1 VIAGANDATKQRL
14 APQRRRLAPRD
25 SRSNWSRLTPVSL
38 RSKRLRKKNGLT
50 PLDLGQH
57 DPPARGSTPLSI
69 IDVCRQLV
77 VGAGVA
83 LRAVPRVLCIVWG
96 NAGPNASLP
105 EASTVRWW
113 LQRLG
118 LFALRE
124 PLEQAE
130 DWVWIIDHSI
140 QLGDTKV
147 CVVLGL
153 RLSQLPPPGQ
163 ALRHEDMQAL
173 AVLPVQHS
181 TGEVV
186 AEQLEEVAR
195 RTGIPRQIVSDRG
208 GDVKKGSELFGVRHA
223 GVALLWDAAHHGA
236 CLLKRRLEPDS
247 RWPAFV
253 ARLGQTKA
261 SIQQTSDAHLLAPS
275 LRPKARYMNLAPLL
289 KWSHRVLELL
299 GRGAAGGVASARA
312 EARYGW
318 LREYR
323 AALEEWS
330 RCEATVRRGVEFFRT
345 HGVYVGCSGELS
357 AELSSL
363 AAKEH
368 DVSLAEAWLDYA
380 RTSSASARPGERLV
394 ASTEVIESVFGKWK
408 SLERQA
414 SRSGITSY
422 VLSLGALVGSWPL
435 SRIKTALEATPVKH
449 VVAWIAEHLP
459 TTVQSQRRLAFS
471 TPVNKTPQKT

>member
-1 VIAGANDATKQRL
+1 M
-14 APQRRRLAPRD
+14 
-25 SRSNWSRLTPVSL
+25 
-38 RSKRLRKKNGLT
+38 
-50 PLDLGQH
+50 
-57 DPPARGSTPLSI
+57 
-69 IDVCRQLV
+69 
-77 VGAGVA
+77 
-83 LRAVPRVLCIVWG
+83 RAVPRVLCIMSSD
-96 NAGPNASLP
+96 AGPATSLP
-105 EASTVRWW
+105 EASSVRWW

-124 PLEQAE
+124 PLEEAD
-130 DWVWIIDHSI
+130 DWAWIIDHSI

-153 RLSQLPPPGQ
+153 RLSQLPLPGQ
-163 ALRHEDMQAL
+163 ALRHEDMRTL
-173 AVLPVQHS
+173 AVLPVQSS

-186 AEQLEEVAR
+186 AEQLEAVAR

-208 GDVKKGSELFGVRHA
+208 GDVKKGGELFGARHT
-223 GVALLWDAAHHGA
+223 GVALLSDAAHHGA

-261 SIQQTSDAHLLAPS
+261 SIQQTCDAHLLAPS

-289 KWSHRVLELL
+289 KWSRRVLELL
-299 GRGAAGGVASARA
+299 DRGAEGGVASSRA
-312 EARYGW
+312 EVRYGW

-323 AALEEWS
+323 TSLEEWS
-330 RCEATVRRGVEFFRT
+330 RCEATVRCGVVFFRT
-345 HGVYVGCSGELS
+345 RGVYVGCAEELATELS
-357 AELSSL
+357 LLPAKDHNADL
-363 AAKEH
+363 AQEW
-368 DVSLAEAWLDYA
+368 LAYA
-380 RTSSASARPGERLV
+380 RTFSASARPGERLV

-435 SRIKTALEATPVKH
+435 SRIRMALEATPVKH
-449 VVAWIAEHLP
+449 VVAWIEKNLP

-471 TPVNKTPQKT
+471 TTVNKTQPND

>member
-1 VIAGANDATKQRL
+1 M
-14 APQRRRLAPRD
+14 
-25 SRSNWSRLTPVSL
+25 
-38 RSKRLRKKNGLT
+38 
-50 PLDLGQH
+50 
-57 DPPARGSTPLSI
+57 
-69 IDVCRQLV
+69 
-77 VGAGVA
+77 
-83 LRAVPRVLCIVWG
+83 RAVPRVLCIVWG
-96 NAGPNASLP
+96 EAGPNTSLP

-118 LFALRE
+118 LFALCE
-124 PLEQAE
+124 PLEQAD

-153 RLSQLPPPGQ
+153 RLSQLPPRGQ
-163 ALRHEDMQAL
+163 ALRHEDVRAL
-173 AVLPVQHS
+173 AVLPVQSS

-186 AEQLEEVAR
+186 AEQLEQVAG

-208 GDVKKGSELFGVRHA
+208 GDVKKGSELFGARHA
-223 GVALLWDAAHHGA
+223 GVALLSDAAHHGA
-236 CLLKRRLEPDS
+236 CLLKRQLEPDS

-253 ARLGQTKA
+253 AQLGQTKA
-261 SIQQTSDAHLLAPS
+261 GIQQTSDAHLLAPS

-289 KWSHRVLELL
+289 KWSRRVLALL
-299 GRGAAGGVASARA
+299 DRGPAGGVASARA
-312 EARYGW
+312 EARYDW

-345 HGVYVGCSGELS
+345 RGVYVGCVEELS

-363 AAKEH
+363 AANEH
-368 DVSLAEAWLDYA
+368 HASLAEAWLDYG

-422 VLSLGALVGSWPL
+422 VLSLGALVGRWPL
-435 SRIKTALEATPVKH
+435 SRIKTALEETAVKH

-459 TTVQSQRRLAFS
+459 TTVQSQRRRAFS
-471 TPVNKTPQKT
+471 TSVNKTRQKT

>member
-1 VIAGANDATKQRL
+1 
-14 APQRRRLAPRD
+14 
-25 SRSNWSRLTPVSL
+25 
-38 RSKRLRKKNGLT
+38 
-50 PLDLGQH
+50 
-57 DPPARGSTPLSI
+57 
-69 IDVCRQLV
+69 
-77 VGAGVA
+77 
-83 LRAVPRVLCIVWG
+83 LRAVPRVLCIMFRE
-96 NAGPNASLP
+96 AGPATSLP
-105 EASTVRWW
+105 EASSVRWW

-124 PLEQAE
+124 PLDEAE
-130 DWVWIIDHSI
+130 DWAWIIDHSI

-153 RLSQLPPPGQ
+153 RLSQLPLPGQ
-163 ALRHEDMQAL
+163 ALRHEDMRTL
-173 AVLPVQHS
+173 AVLPVQSS
-181 TGEVV
+181 TGEIV
-186 AEQLEEVAR
+186 AEQLEEVAA

-208 GDVKKGSELFGVRHA
+208 SDVKKGGELFAARHA
-223 GVALLWDAAHHGA
+223 GIALLADAAHHGA
-236 CLLKRRLEPDS
+236 CLLKRRLKPDS
-247 RWPAFV
+247 HWSAFV

-275 LRPKARYMNLAPLL
+275 LRPKARYMNLGPLL
-289 KWSHRVLELL
+289 KWSRRVLELL
-299 GRGAAGGVASARA
+299 DRGTEGGVASARA

-323 AALEEWS
+323 VSLEQWS
-330 RCEATVRRGVEFFRT
+330 RCEATVRCGVVFFRT
-345 HGVYVGCSGELS
+345 RGVYVGCAEELATELS
-357 AELSSL
+357 LLSAKDYDADL
-363 AAKEH
+363 AQEW
-368 DVSLAEAWLDYA
+368 LAYA

-449 VVAWIAEHLP
+449 VVAWIEENLP

-471 TPVNKTPQKT
+471 TSVNKTQPND

>member
-1 VIAGANDATKQRL
+1 M
-14 APQRRRLAPRD
+14 
-25 SRSNWSRLTPVSL
+25 
-38 RSKRLRKKNGLT
+38 
-50 PLDLGQH
+50 PLDLGQN

-69 IDVCRQLV
+69 INVCRQLV

-96 NAGPNASLP
+96 DPGPNASLP

-153 RLSQLPPPGQ
+153 RLSQLPPMGQ
-163 ALRHEDMQAL
+163 ALRHEDVRTL
-173 AVLPVQHS
+173 AVLPVESS
-181 TGEVV
+181 TGEIV
-186 AEQLEEVAR
+186 AEQFEELVH
-195 RTGIPRQIVSDRG
+195 RTGIPRQIASDRG
-208 GDVKKGSELFGVRHA
+208 GDVKKGGELFAARHA
-223 GVALLWDAAHHGA
+223 GVALISDAAHHGA

-261 SIQQTSDAHLLAPS
+261 SIQQTPDAYLLGPS

-289 KWSHRVLELL
+289 KWSRRVLDLL
-299 GRGAAGGVASARA
+299 NRGAAGGMASARA
-312 EARYGW
+312 EVRYGW
-318 LREYR
+318 LHEYR
-323 AALEEWS
+323 AAIEEWS
-330 RCEATVRRGVEFFRT
+330 RCEATVRRSVEFFRT
-345 HGVYVGCSGELS
+345 RGVYVGCVEELS

-363 AAKEH
+363 SANEH
-368 DVSLAEAWLDYA
+368 DASLMEAWLAYA
-380 RTSSASARPGERLV
+380 RTSIASVRPGERLV
-394 ASTEVIESVFGKWK
+394 ASTEVIESLFGKWK
-408 SLERQA
+408 SLEHQA
-414 SRSGITSY
+414 SHSGVTSY

-471 TPVNKTPQKT
+471 TTVNKTPQKT

>member
-1 VIAGANDATKQRL
+1 M
-14 APQRRRLAPRD
+14 
-25 SRSNWSRLTPVSL
+25 
-38 RSKRLRKKNGLT
+38 
-50 PLDLGQH
+50 
-57 DPPARGSTPLSI
+57 
-69 IDVCRQLV
+69 
-77 VGAGVA
+77 
-83 LRAVPRVLCIVWG
+83 
-96 NAGPNASLP
+96 
-105 EASTVRWW
+105 
-113 LQRLG
+113 G

-124 PLEQAE
+124 PLEQAD

-153 RLSQLPPPGQ
+153 RLSQLPPQGQ
-163 ALRHEDMQAL
+163 ALRHEDVRAL
-173 AVLPVQHS
+173 AVLPVQSS
-181 TGEVV
+181 TGDIV
-186 AEQLEEVAR
+186 AEQLEEVAY
-195 RTGIPRQIVSDRG
+195 RTRVPRQIVSDRG
-208 GDVKKGSELFGVRHA
+208 GDVKKGSELFGARHA
-223 GVALLWDAAHHGA
+223 GVALLSDAAHHGA
-236 CLLKRRLEPDS
+236 CLLKRRLEADS

-289 KWSHRVLELL
+289 KWSRRVLELL
-299 GRGAAGGVASARA
+299 DRGAAGGVASARA

-330 RCEATVRRGVEFFRT
+330 RCESTVRRGVEFFRT
-345 HGVYVGCSGELS
+345 RGVYVGCAEELS

-363 AAKEH
+363 TAKEH
-368 DVSLAEAWLDYA
+368 DASLTAAWFDYA
-380 RTSSASARPGERLV
+380 QTSSESARPGERLV

-435 SRIKTALEATPVKH
+435 TRIKTALEATPVKH

-471 TPVNKTPQKT
+471 TPVNKTPKKA

>member
-1 VIAGANDATKQRL
+1 M
-14 APQRRRLAPRD
+14 
-25 SRSNWSRLTPVSL
+25 
-38 RSKRLRKKNGLT
+38 
-50 PLDLGQH
+50 
-57 DPPARGSTPLSI
+57 
-69 IDVCRQLV
+69 
-77 VGAGVA
+77 
-83 LRAVPRVLCIVWG
+83 RAVPRVLCILWG
-96 NAGPNASLP
+96 DAGLATSFP
-105 EASTVRWW
+105 EASSVRWW

-118 LFALRE
+118 LFTLRE
-124 PLEQAE
+124 PLEEAD
-130 DWVWIIDHSI
+130 DWAWIIDHSI

-153 RLSQLPPPGQ
+153 RLSQLPLPGQ
-163 ALRHEDMQAL
+163 ALCHEDLQTL
-173 AVLPVQHS
+173 AVLPVQRS

-186 AEQLEEVAR
+186 AEQLEAVAC

-208 GDVKKGSELFGVRHA
+208 SDVKKGGELFAARHV

-236 CLLKRRLEPDS
+236 GLLKRRLESDS
-247 RWPAFV
+247 RWSAFI

-275 LRPKARYMNLAPLL
+275 LRPKARYMNLGPLL
-289 KWSHRVLELL
+289 KWSRRVLELL
-299 GRGAAGGVASARA
+299 SRGAEGGVANARA

-323 AALEEWS
+323 ASLDEWS
-330 RCEATVRRGVEFFRT
+330 RCEATVRCGVGFFRT
-345 HGVYVGCSGELS
+345 RGVYAGCVEELATELS
-357 AELSSL
+357 LLPAKDHHADL
-363 AAKEH
+363 AQE
-368 DVSLAEAWLDYA
+368 WLTYA

-414 SRSGITSY
+414 SRGGITSY

-449 VVAWIAEHLP
+449 VATWIEENLP

-471 TPVNKTPQKT
+471 TAVNKTRPND

>member
-1 VIAGANDATKQRL
+1 M
-14 APQRRRLAPRD
+14 
-25 SRSNWSRLTPVSL
+25 
-38 RSKRLRKKNGLT
+38 
-50 PLDLGQH
+50 
-57 DPPARGSTPLSI
+57 
-69 IDVCRQLV
+69 
-77 VGAGVA
+77 
-83 LRAVPRVLCIVWG
+83 RAVPRVLCIVWSD
-96 NAGPNASLP
+96 AGPNASLP

-124 PLEQAE
+124 PLEQAD

-153 RLSQLPPPGQ
+153 RLSQLPPVGQ
-163 ALRHEDMQAL
+163 ALRHEDVRAL
-173 AVLPVQHS
+173 AVLPVQTS

-186 AEQLEEVAR
+186 AKQLEEVAR
-195 RTGIPRQIVSDRG
+195 RTGIPREIVSDRG
-208 GDVKKGSELFGVRHA
+208 GDVKKGSELFGARHA
-223 GVALLWDAAHHGA
+223 GVALLSDAAHHGA
-236 CLLKRRLEPDS
+236 CLLKRRLGPDS

-261 SIQQTSDAHLLAPS
+261 SIQQTSDAHILAPS

-289 KWSHRVLELL
+289 KWSRRVLELL
-299 GRGAAGGVASARA
+299 DRGAAGGVASARA
-312 EARYGW
+312 EVRYGW

-345 HGVYVGCSGELS
+345 RGVYVGCAEELS

-363 AAKEH
+363 AAKEF
-368 DVSLAEAWLDYA
+368 DASLAEAWLDYA
-380 RTSSASARPGERLV
+380 RTSCESARPGERLV

-435 SRIKTALEATPVKH
+435 SRIKAALEATPVKH